1 MTRAASRDEAAA
13 ARRQIRLLIPGGARE
28 VPSTRRD
35 GGGDLTGVYRVYIM
49 DDRERTRRQ
58 LALET
63 KRRQKLFE
71 EKAKRRQMEEEKL
84 VRLARSPDRFRFF
97 GQRSFLPFPRP
108 TRPTLTT
115 VPLPASFTTG

>member
-1 MTRAASRDEAAA
+1 
-13 ARRQIRLLIPGGARE
+13 
-28 VPSTRRD
+28 
-35 GGGDLTGVYRVYIM
+35 M

-84 VRLARSPDRFRFF
+84 VRVATSPDRFF

>member
-1 MTRAASRDEAAA
+1 
-13 ARRQIRLLIPGGARE
+13 
-28 VPSTRRD
+28 
-35 GGGDLTGVYRVYIM
+35 M

-84 VRLARSPDRFRFF
+84 VCVATSPDRFF
-97 GQRSFLPFPRP
+97 GQRSFAAAP
-108 TRPTLTT
+108 
-115 VPLPASFTTG
+115 VPLVPYLPSAHHALPLIFRDRLRTS

>member
-1 MTRAASRDEAAA
+1 M
-13 ARRQIRLLIPGGARE
+13 
-28 VPSTRRD
+28 PSTRRD
-35 GGGDLTGVYRVYIM
+35 GGGDLTGVYRAHIM

-84 VRLARSPDRFRFF
+84 VRLARAPTDLDSSVNADSSRSPV
-97 GQRSFLPFPRP
+97 QHVL
-108 TRPTLTT
+108 L
-115 VPLPASFTTG
+115 

>member
-1 MTRAASRDEAAA
+1 M
-13 ARRQIRLLIPGGARE
+13 
-28 VPSTRRD
+28 PSTRRD
-35 GGGDLTGVYRVYIM
+35 GGGDLTGVYRAHIM

-84 VRLARSPDRFRFF
+84 VRLARAWCVDFDNLHA
-97 GQRSFLPFPRP
+97 LPR
-108 TRPTLTT
+108 R
-115 VPLPASFTTG
+115 GE

>member
-1 MTRAASRDEAAA
+1 
-13 ARRQIRLLIPGGARE
+13 LIPGGARE